1 MSRRTRRSPVY
12 TPRHPQDVLHVAAVQ
27 GSVTPPHGPPASPP
41 ADSETVATAGDEP
54 PELAPASS
62 QPEPFG
68 GKGDH
73 DGNGAVGGAKKPQRL
88 RERTLH
94 ELNLE
99 ARGIDRHHARKRE
112 EAQAAIREHVDPIL
126 RGVQGSRQVTRRLQK
141 NLRPPVRE

>member
-1 MSRRTRRSPVY
+1 MSRRNRRPPVH

-27 GSVTPPHGPPASPP
+27 GSVAPPQEPPASPP
-41 ADSETVATAGDEP
+41 ADPEAFAAGGREP
-54 PELAPASS
+54 PELAPAPV

-73 DGNGAVGGAKKPQRL
+73 DGNGLVGGAKKPERP

-99 ARGIDRHHARKRE
+99 ARDIDRHHALKRE
-112 EAQAAIREHVDPIL
+112 EAQAAIREHVEPIL
-126 RGVQGSRQVTRRLQK
+126 RGVQGARQVTRRMQK
-141 NLRPPVRE
+141 NLRPPVTE